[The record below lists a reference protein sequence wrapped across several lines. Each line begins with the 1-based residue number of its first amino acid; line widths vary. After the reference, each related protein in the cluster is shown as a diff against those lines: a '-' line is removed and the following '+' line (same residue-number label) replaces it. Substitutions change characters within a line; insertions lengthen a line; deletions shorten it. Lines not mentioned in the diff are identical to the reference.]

1 MSASQKWTALSFKD
15 RNLYL
20 CRFDDWIVDTSIT
33 HAKINYKGGILNIK
47 NEFNPVYL
55 IVPVICV
62 VLSFALGF
70 GFSSIICRISG
81 WQAVSYAIVG
91 GILVALLGI
100 ILYRILALIL
110 GE

>member
-1 MSASQKWTALSFKD
+1 M
-15 RNLYL
+15 
-20 CRFDDWIVDTSIT
+20 
-33 HAKINYKGGILNIK
+33 NIK
-47 NEFNPVYL
+47 NEFNPAYL

-62 VLSFALGF
+62 VLSLVMGF
-70 GFSSIICRISG
+70 GFRSIIDRING
-81 WQAVSYAIVG
+81 WQAVSYAVIG